1 MAEQRELD
9 GTLASAIP
17 GIQHLRERI
26 DELEAENATL
36 RKLCEEMLKSLELVQ
51 DALDGRYD
59 GADDSRTKWMGELL
73 LSMYS
78 LIPEA
83 KEVLNG

>member
-36 RKLCEEMLKSLELVQ
+36 RKLCGEMLEVVEPLAAYGHT
-51 DALDGRYD
+51 ALIV
-59 GADDSRTKWMGELL
+59 K
-73 LSMYS
+73 
-78 LIPEA
+78 A
-83 KEVLNG
+83 KEILNG